1 MKKVLSILTMFV
13 VIASMTALTSCS
25 KEKNIIGKWAFSSV
39 SLDYDGPN
47 ASEWNAIVA
56 ELEAEENEDM
66 KGQTWEFTETKLTV
80 AQDGYTMTVDYV
92 IDGDELVISLAG
104 EELSRYDID
113 KLTSRKMVLSMSE
126 TDGDET
132 FTETWEFTRA

>member
-25 KEKNIIGKWAFSSV
+25 KEKNIIGKWAFSSC
-39 SLDYDGPN
+39 SFDYDGPN
-47 ASEWNAIVA
+47 ASEYEAYIEEW
-56 ELEAEENEDM
+56 EAEENEDM
-66 KGQTWEFTETKLTV
+66 QGQTWEFTETELTI

-92 IDGDELVISLAG
+92 IDGDELVISLGG
-104 EELSRYDID
+104 EELTRYDID
-113 KLTSRKMVLSMSE
+113 KLTGRKMVLSISE

-132 FTETWEFTRA
+132 FTETIEFTRA